1 VVTARR
7 SSKLTKLLFL
17 TAFASPMLGCGRSGS
32 GDTPGVTAEA
42 NRLIGSW
49 DARFYLGGMLR
60 ARSTAP
66 GDVRGTLLFAR
77 IRSASPTFPN
87 MAAPLNYGLYDVDF
101 SPYGFNLRENGFL
114 PGVVASAVPTRARGI
129 DSVFIVLE
137 PEQRGISVS
146 IRGELRG
153 DQADG
158 VWTAES
164 PSRAG
169 IAESGRFMMMRKSHG
184 TDVISR

>member
-7 SSKLTKLLFL
+7 SSKLTQLLFL
-17 TAFASPMLGCGRSGS
+17 GAFTSLVAGCSRSGA
-32 GDTPGVTAEA
+32 GDMPGVTAA
-42 NRLIGSW
+42 ADHLIGSW

-60 ARSTAP
+60 ARSSAP
-66 GDVRGTLLFAR
+66 GDIRGTLLFAR
-77 IRSASPTFPN
+77 IKSASTTFPN

-101 SPYGFNLRENGFL
+101 SPYGFNLRENGLL

-169 IAESGRFMMMRKSHG
+169 IAESGRFTMMRN
-184 TDVISR
+184 RMAPM